1 MITDQQVA
9 ESLKET
15 QALHEHFRKVYGRT
29 EVGSHSCNTTATCL
43 SCGEQGLACDV
54 WDEEDKKVH
63 FYAILCGHCGSITRE
78 GDDFYPMNEEY
89 ICDEG
94 VYDWDALQG
103 CPESETP
110 IPF

>member
-15 QALHEHFRKVYGRT
+15 QALHEHFRKVYSRT
-29 EVGSHSCNTTATCL
+29 EVDSHPCETGHKRRSLPATCL

-63 FYAILCGHCGSITRE
+63 FYAILCAYCGSITRE
-78 GDDFYPMNEEY
+78 GDSFYPLNEEY
-89 ICDEG
+89 VCDEG
-94 VYDWDALQG
+94 VCYWEPLQG
-103 CPESETP
+103 LTD
-110 IPF
+110 